1 MITVIA
7 IILSFSA
14 ICHGRSTEEP
24 CPFVSNEVTAN
35 DVQDVIVVGGGA
47 AGTFAAW
54 RLQHS
59 KIVSRVLLLEATN
72 RIGGRL
78 YTEHVPGIDYQM
90 AELGGMR
97 YFPDFHPYMKNL
109 ITRLQLETKVFQMD
123 EDNERRPWFLRNRF
137 FQQKDM
143 KSVGNGA
150 YQLRED
156 EKSKNPEDVTRM
168 YFNGLV
174 PEEQR
179 SKPPDQMSTI
189 FGVPLLNYGLANM
202 FDFGNGSLEAYKYT
216 IDAAG
221 YDPTFDNP
229 NAASMLKELF
239 SNSGN
244 ISVLTPVKGMGAI
257 PIQLALNFTDSGGR
271 IEMNNT
277 VTEIDKCSISNGSD
291 VYVLSA
297 YNYATGEEATYYSKK
312 VILALTKSQLKR
324 IRWKALT
331 TFSQT
336 NLLDSVVG
344 HVASKFILA
353 FDRPWWRQ
361 ESLLYLNLTKG
372 RSISTLPTRQTYY
385 FEPSDP
391 QVTNHSF
398 ILLYNDGKAANY
410 WSPLV
415 APVFKPF
422 SGMQLPSIFPVTEA
436 LVGEALK
443 QIAVNHNTTEDIIG
457 RPYFAAFMI
466 WNHDHTPVNIPG
478 YGPYMPS

>member
-1 MITVIA
+1 MSPRSRALGDRSAIMITVIA

-156 EKSKNPEDVTRM
+156 EKSKNPEDVTR
-168 YFNGLV
+168 L
-174 PEEQR
+174 
-179 SKPPDQMSTI
+179 SI
-189 FGVPLLNYGLANM
+189 
-202 FDFGNGSLEAYKYT
+202 
-216 IDAAG
+216 
-221 YDPTFDNP
+221 
-229 NAASMLKELF
+229 
-239 SNSGN
+239 
-244 ISVLTPVKGMGAI
+244 AI
-257 PIQLALNFTDSGGR
+257 
-271 IEMNNT
+271 
-277 VTEIDKCSISNGSD
+277 
-291 VYVLSA
+291 
-297 YNYATGEEATYYSKK
+297 
-312 VILALTKSQLKR
+312 
-324 IRWKALT
+324 
-331 TFSQT
+331 
-336 NLLDSVVG
+336 
-344 HVASKFILA
+344 
-353 FDRPWWRQ
+353 
-361 ESLLYLNLTKG
+361 
-372 RSISTLPTRQTYY
+372 
-385 FEPSDP
+385 
-391 QVTNHSF
+391 
-398 ILLYNDGKAANY
+398 
-410 WSPLV
+410 
-415 APVFKPF
+415 
-422 SGMQLPSIFPVTEA
+422 
-436 LVGEALK
+436 
-443 QIAVNHNTTEDIIG
+443 
-457 RPYFAAFMI
+457 
-466 WNHDHTPVNIPG
+466 
-478 YGPYMPS
+478 